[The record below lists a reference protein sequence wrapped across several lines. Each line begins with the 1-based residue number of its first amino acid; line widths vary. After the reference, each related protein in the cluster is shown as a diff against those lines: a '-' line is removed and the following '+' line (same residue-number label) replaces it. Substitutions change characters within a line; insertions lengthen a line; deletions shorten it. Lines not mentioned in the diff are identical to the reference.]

1 MIALPRL
8 EAMIAFGLALAI
20 LIGISLGL
28 LGGGGSILTVPL
40 LLYVFRLDA
49 KVSIAMSLLV
59 VGSTSLAAIIP
70 HARAGRVQWKVGA
83 IFGATSMVGAY
94 AAGRVARFI
103 PSSFLLLA
111 FGGMMLVTA
120 AAMMRPRRKE
130 SADAPRPATLPL
142 HWIMLEGLVVGAVT
156 GLVGAGGGFLVVP
169 ALALLAGLSMP
180 QAVATSLMVI
190 AMKSFAGFAGYIAT
204 TPIDYP
210 LAGMVIAA
218 AIVGSLIGTALV
230 SKVHPD
236 ALRKGFGW
244 FIVVMSIF
252 VLGQEIPKLLGYRV
266 SVATHGPQLLAAML
280 SPLLLGALVRRLR
293 SPAQDA
299 SSPA

>member
-1 MIALPRL
+1 MASVEPML
-8 EAMIAFGLALAI
+8 AFGLALAI
-20 LIGISLGL
+20 LIGISLGM

-40 LLYVFRLDA
+40 LLYVFHLDA

-94 AAGRVARFI
+94 AAGRVAKFI
-103 PSSFLLLA
+103 PSSILLLA

-120 AAMMRPRRKE
+120 VAMMRPKR
-130 SADAPRPATLPL
+130 ADAGASVERKTLPL

-156 GLVGAGGGFLVVP
+156 GVVGGGGGFLVVP

-190 AMKSFAGFAGYIAT
+190 AMKSFAGFAGYVAT
-204 TPIDYP
+204 TPIDYS

-218 AIVGSLIGTALV
+218 AIVGSFVGTALV

-252 VLGQEIPKLLGYRV
+252 VLGQEIPKFFGYRV

-293 SPAQDA
+293 GPAPAA
-299 SSPA
+299 SSAA